1 MNTLNFRNSSTSA
14 FSLVEML
21 VVIAVIGVIAAIAI
35 PNIGSINQSAKDAA
49 NQRNAQSIVSMYQ
62 SGLGGGVA
70 WTGGTR
76 NAKVDSVIAGQAPTD
91 GAFAGKSFKV
101 PNLTGKDK
109 TGCYKYIGYD
119 ANGDLFYDKSGAQS
133 SS

>member
-1 MNTLNFRNSSTSA
+1 MNTLHFKKSRIAA

-62 SGLGGGVA
+62 SGLGAGVV
-70 WTGGTR
+70 WTGSSR
-76 NAKVDSVIAGQAPTD
+76 NAKVDSVIAGQAPTE
-91 GAFAGKSFKV
+91 GAFSGKSFKV
-101 PNLTGKDK
+101 PNLTGTDK

-119 ANGDLFYDKSGAQS
+119 ANGDLFYDKAGAQS